1 MMTAALNRIKI
12 SGVKSA
18 KNKNQQIGG
27 EKISHHWNRENQTQ
41 QRIQTTYSFE
51 QKQKAQTASAPG
63 DYGVRSG
70 AQEHSPINTL

>member
-27 EKISHHWNRENQTQ
+27 EKISHHWKRKNQTQ
-41 QRIQTTYSFE
+41 QRIQTTYSFD
-51 QKQKAQTASAPG
+51 QKQEAETASAPG
-63 DYGVRSG
+63 DDGVRSG
-70 AQEHSPINTL
+70 A